1 MSDIIKLILQQDDIF
16 ITGLMG
22 LSLRIFLSVFDQKWV
37 NTFQYLLTFIILPVI
52 AFVITK
58 VIAGNIALA
67 LGMVG
72 ALSIVRFRNPVK
84 NTFELVMY
92 FALLTIGISNSI
104 SLKYGLG
111 LTLFII
117 LTLILSFYFD
127 KITKKKGINFFSVSF
142 SEGQRNHLLEIIS
155 NKNLEENFGKK
166 FLLELNKDFEN
177 SEFSYKFVSYKIDD
191 LNKISEFYEKKYT
204 TFIKSVNINNIV

>member
-1 MSDIIKLILQQDDIF
+1 MSEFIILALEQRDIF

-22 LSLRIFLSVFDQKWV
+22 LSLRIFLSVLDQKWV

-84 NTFELVMY
+84 NTFELVIY

-104 SLKYGLG
+104 SVKYGLG

-117 LTLILSFYFD
+117 LTLILCFYFD
-127 KITKKKGINFFSVSF
+127 KISKKMGINFFSISF
-142 SEGQRNHLLEIIS
+142 SEGQKNHLLEIIS

-166 FLLELNKDFEN
+166 FLLESNKDFEN
-177 SEFSYKFVSYKIDD
+177 NEFQ
-191 LNKISEFYEKKYT
+191 L
-204 TFIKSVNINNIV
+204 